1 MTVAASEKSWNS
13 PTTLYL
19 ARSLSARSDGG
30 TLTVLDLGCGDGSTL
45 EQLADSGHDLFGC
58 DLPER
63 RGALEKR
70 LAPVFGDSFTRRIR
84 TVADED
90 RVPFADDSFDIVY
103 ANQVFEHVR
112 NLEATLRECHRVLKP
127 RGTLLATFPPAT
139 CPLEVH
145 LGIPFAHWL
154 PAGPLR
160 VRYLHLVYG
169 LGLRPL
175 QEGSSAG
182 ETARRQDRYLRDRT
196 FYRTAGGT
204 VLLASAYFNRVRC
217 ETDRLISA
225 KLDMLG
231 EGASPPASLALP
243 VARALNGKLAGFLVS
258 RLFLAAYSFAIPS
271 SLPDPREPLPC
282 PA

>member
-1 MTVAASEKSWNS
+1 MTVAASEKVWNS

-19 ARSLSARSDGG
+19 ARSLSSRAGG
-30 TLTVLDLGCGDGSTL
+30 GVLTVLDLGCGDGSTL
-45 EQLADSGHDLFGC
+45 AQLADSGHDLFGC

-63 RGALEKR
+63 RAALEQR
-70 LAPVFGDSFTRRIR
+70 LAPVFGDSFARRIR
-84 TVADED
+84 TVANED
-90 RVPFADDSFDIVY
+90 RVPFDDDAFDIVY

-175 QEGSSAG
+175 PDGGAPA
-182 ETARRQDRYLRDRT
+182 ETARRQDRYLRDKT

-204 VLLASAYFNRVRC
+204 AFLASAYFNSVRC
-217 ETDRLISA
+217 ETDRLIAA
-225 KLDMLG
+225 KLDLLG
-231 EGASPPASLALP
+231 ERARPGASRAVPLA
-243 VARALNGKLAGFLVS
+243 RILNGRLAGFLVS
-258 RLFLAAYSFAIPS
+258 RLFLAAYSFSTPS
-271 SLPDPREPLPC
+271 CLPDPREPLPC